1 MGDDDSLSI
10 VFALIGEKLQESE
23 CNVILHLQDYN
34 TPGVQGSG
42 EGVNQNAER
51 KLNFLGMPEPVGD

>member
-10 VFALIGEKLQESE
+10 VFALIGEKLQEPE

-42 EGVNQNAER
+42 EGVDQNGER
-51 KLNFLGMPEPVGD
+51 KLNMLCMS

>member
-10 VFALIGEKLQESE
+10 VFALIGEKLQKSE

-42 EGVNQNAER
+42 EGVNQNTGR
-51 KLNFLGMPEPVGD
+51 KLNFLCMPEPVGD